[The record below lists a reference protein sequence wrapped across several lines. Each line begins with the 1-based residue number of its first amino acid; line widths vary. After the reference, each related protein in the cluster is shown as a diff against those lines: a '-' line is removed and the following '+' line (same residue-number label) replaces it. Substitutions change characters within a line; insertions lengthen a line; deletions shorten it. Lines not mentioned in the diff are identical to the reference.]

1 MSNSIVCSISLIVSR
16 MTDVFPSMFQILLID
31 DDPIIQMVF
40 RKTLA
45 EEGYDVIIASSGEE
59 GLEQAKKF
67 HPALIICDCLMEG
80 MDGLEVCH
88 QIKSDPALT
97 SAFFILLTS
106 RTAIEDRVK
115 GLDTGA
121 DDFLTKPIDVSE
133 LKARVRAGLRLYQST
148 QELQQLAQDLHS
160 QKQRLENELAE
171 AADYVKSLLPEP
183 ITGSVAINTCFLPSQ
198 QLGGDCFDFY
208 WLDPDHLV
216 IYLLDVSG
224 HGVGAALPSISVH
237 NLLRSRSLPNANLYQ
252 PHEVLKG
259 LNTLFQMG
267 KHNERYFTI
276 WYGVYNLKN
285 RQLTYASAGHPPAVL
300 LDVATHDPTQ
310 SQRLK
315 TIGLPIGMFPDT
327 RYSSQVCDISLGS
340 TLYVFSDGI
349 YEVKQL
355 DGHDWNLNGFIQL
368 LTHCNSPCVSDLEQV
383 VQKIKAMSGNQPFED
398 DCSILQVRFS

>member
-1 MSNSIVCSISLIVSR
+1 
-16 MTDVFPSMFQILLID
+16 MFQILLID

-59 GLEQAKKF
+59 GLEQAEKC
-67 HPALIICDCLMEG
+67 HPALIICDWLMEG

-88 QIKSDPALT
+88 NIKSDPALT
-97 SAFFILLTS
+97 STFFILLTS

-183 ITGSVAINTCFLPSQ
+183 ISGPVTIHTCFLPSQ

-208 WLDPDHLV
+208 WLDSDHLV

-237 NLLRSRSLPNANLYQ
+237 NLLRSRSLPNASLYQ

-310 SQRLK
+310 IQRLK

-327 RYSSQVCDISLGS
+327 KYSSQVCDISSGS

>member
-1 MSNSIVCSISLIVSR
+1 
-16 MTDVFPSMFQILLID
+16 
-31 DDPIIQMVF
+31 
-40 RKTLA
+40 
-45 EEGYDVIIASSGEE
+45 
-59 GLEQAKKF
+59 
-67 HPALIICDCLMEG
+67 
-80 MDGLEVCH
+80 
-88 QIKSDPALT
+88 
-97 SAFFILLTS
+97 
-106 RTAIEDRVK
+106 
-115 GLDTGA
+115 
-121 DDFLTKPIDVSE
+121 
-133 LKARVRAGLRLYQST
+133 
-148 QELQQLAQDLHS
+148 
-160 QKQRLENELAE
+160 
-171 AADYVKSLLPEP
+171 
-183 ITGSVAINTCFLPSQ
+183 
-198 QLGGDCFDFY
+198 
-208 WLDPDHLV
+208 
-216 IYLLDVSG
+216 
-224 HGVGAALPSISVH
+224 
-237 NLLRSRSLPNANLYQ
+237 
-252 PHEVLKG
+252 
-259 LNTLFQMG
+259 MG

-327 RYSSQVCDISLGS
+327 KYSSQVCDISLGS